1 MIGIQTGRIVR
12 LENGFHPVVSL
23 LLGGMNAR
31 GRSANLSRIPR
42 ISRIA
47 GFRDSQSRASGT
59 FSSTEHAPGIFHA
72 EHHGKAEQQNCT
84 AYRVRRGGRDPS
96 WAGKCSHRGAGITK
110 RLRATTARIA
120 AQQGPN
126 TDAQR
131 AGRKHSDTKGPL

>member
-1 MIGIQTGRIVR
+1 MIGVHFGRITR
-12 LENGFHPVVSL
+12 PDNSFHPAWSPCVC
-23 LLGGMNAR
+23 GMNAR

-59 FSSTEHAPGIFHA
+59 FSITEHAPGIFHA
-72 EHHGKAEQQNCT
+72 EHHGKAEKQNYT
-84 AYRVRRGGRDPS
+84 AYRVQRGGRDPS

-110 RLRATTARIA
+110 RLMATTARIA
-120 AQQGPN
+120 AQQGPS

-131 AGRKHSDTKGPL
+131 AGRKHSETKGQL